1 MSIARVFAHLI
12 ECSDRRIPFQT
23 LQTLLSVK
31 SFRALAQISLKKY
44 LSSLS
49 SLSTDLLQN
58 SLKTL
63 IQTSS
68 IFNNICLVSE
78 FLFRVSILLSQ
89 CWRKE
94 RFEISRCVEL
104 LVVVKLS
111 ISPGTAEVKSRSSE
125 VCQRSAS
132 HLANLDT
139 KSCSVNILTV
149 IARNLTT
156 MAVSEHVY
164 IHVSR

>member
-49 SLSTDLLQN
+49 SLSTYLLQN

-78 FLFRVSILLSQ
+78 FLFRVSILVT
-89 CWRKE
+89 
-94 RFEISRCVEL
+94 I
-104 LVVVKLS
+104 LVSAGVRNGL
-111 ISPGTAEVKSRSSE
+111 KSR
-125 VCQRSAS
+125 
-132 HLANLDT
+132 
-139 KSCSVNILTV
+139 
-149 IARNLTT
+149 
-156 MAVSEHVY
+156 AVSSFSSLLHYLYRPVRRKSSLGLAKCASAVLLTWPIWIQSHV
-164 IHVSR
+164 V